1 MWGEEVSFPWN
12 MTAPPVRVTGDA
24 KCSPLTPQLR
34 HGTSYLKMF
43 FTLTVLLFTVTNCVV
58 FNSSELHVISG
69 CNYPMLVGG
78 KSLI

>member
-1 MWGEEVSFPWN
+1 MGRRSVLSTEYDS
-12 MTAPPVRVTGDA
+12 PPLRVTGDA
-24 KCSPLTPQLR
+24 KCSPLTPQFR

-43 FTLTVLLFTVTNCVV
+43 LTPTILLFTVTKYVV
-58 FNSSELHVISG
+58 YNGSELHVISD